1 MLAQAAH
8 LVDAVVPAVPLRHN
22 GLSFPFELS
31 LKVVTNPKVLRA
43 PARINYEVTARYFQ
57 RRAAESSAD
66 GKTHVGAI
74 TFVHRFGTSL
84 NMHLHLHVCVF
95 DGVFVERDDGDLHF
109 SLARALSKDDLCKLV
124 ETVAVRV
131 VLIIDRIVQ
140 HTAVSGSDG
149 RTLPPG
155 SRASLPLWISP

>member
-74 TFVHRFGTSL
+74 TFVHRFGSSL
-84 NMHLHLHVCVF
+84 
-95 DGVFVERDDGDLHF
+95 
-109 SLARALSKDDLCKLV
+109 KL
-124 ETVAVRV
+124 
-131 VLIIDRIVQ
+131 
-140 HTAVSGSDG
+140 
-149 RTLPPG
+149 LPSPG
-155 SRASLPLWISP
+155 SSDRRRGCDTAGAASNTRPRHIYDAP